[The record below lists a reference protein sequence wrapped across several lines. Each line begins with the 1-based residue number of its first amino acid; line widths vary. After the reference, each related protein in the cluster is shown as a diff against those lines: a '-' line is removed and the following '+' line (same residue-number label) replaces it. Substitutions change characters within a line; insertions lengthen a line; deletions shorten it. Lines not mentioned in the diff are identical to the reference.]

1 MKFNL
6 YSAWMDPLFYLAAG
20 LFAAA
25 LFFLVY
31 SISKYLEIANSS
43 HFEEESEEDAD
54 LQDELPLAGAS
65 AAGPA
70 VVEPA
75 SAAAAAPEAAS
86 APVQAIAEPVVEA
99 APVRAEP
106 AQEAAHEV
114 SKAEEF
120 VKGLYQSM
128 SSLDGRMKGIE
139 TALAKAK
146 VNREFT
152 VTFLEDMLNDFDALS
167 KEKIKAR
174 IDYLLSDLKK

>member
-6 YSAWMDPLFYLAAG
+6 CSIWTDPYFYALAAVFG
-20 LFAAA
+20 AA

-43 HFEEESEEDAD
+43 DFEEGPEEPAEV
-54 LQDELPLAGAS
+54 QGELPLAEEAGAQ
-65 AAGPA
+65 GP
-70 VVEPA
+70 VVA
-75 SAAAAAPEAAS
+75 EAA
-86 APVQAIAEPVVEA
+86 AEPVQDPAPVAEAREA
-99 APVRAEP
+99 AP
-106 AQEAAHEV
+106 AAGAPGTPHDF

-120 VKGLYQSM
+120 VKGLYRNM
-128 SSLDGRMKGIE
+128 SSLDNRMKNIE

-152 VTFLEDMLNDFDALS
+152 VTFLEDILADYDALS